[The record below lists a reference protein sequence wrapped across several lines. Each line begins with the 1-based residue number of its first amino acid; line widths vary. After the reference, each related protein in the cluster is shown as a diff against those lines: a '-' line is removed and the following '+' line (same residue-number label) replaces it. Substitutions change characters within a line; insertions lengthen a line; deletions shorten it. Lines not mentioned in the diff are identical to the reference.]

1 MSVPYLIYV
10 LSSPL
15 IGNPTPYIS

>member
-1 MSVPYLIYV
+1 VPYLIYV

-15 IGNPTPYIS
+15 IGSPTQYIS